1 MKKVIFV
8 VMLTTALFGS
18 ISCFAKAPW
27 PEPASSGPW
36 PEPPVLTSSFL
47 KL

>member
-1 MKKVIFV
+1 MKKAIFV
-8 VMLTTALFGS
+8 VMLVMALFSS

-27 PEPASSGPW
+27 PEPTSGPW
-36 PEPPVLTSSFL
+36 PEPPVLTSSSL